1 MGQRVQTPTD
11 SGLGRFL
18 ILSKTLPILGE
29 ATLILWSGILW
40 ASTRQ
45 KERVSRLR
53 AGSVPWCVS
62 CNKVSEVLRSLVAA
76 HLIEAIQLLLGWS
89 EALVKVFSILHLLI
103 RVQ

>member
-11 SGLGRFL
+11 SGLGSFL
-18 ILSKTLPILGE
+18 IVENFAYPGRGDFDSLEWHSMGFYSSEGKGE
-29 ATLILWSGILW
+29 P
-40 ASTRQ
+40 
-45 KERVSRLR
+45 LR
-53 AGSVPWCVS
+53 ACSVPWCVS
-62 CNKVSEVLRSLVAA
+62 CNKVSEVFRSLVAA